1 MPAATRISRA
11 RADRIRPHLEA
22 LLATPPEG
30 PDPVDYVHRYTSSS
44 DREVA
49 ALIAAS
55 LAFGRV
61 ASFGGTLDKMFALAD
76 RVGGPAAW
84 SSAAL
89 SADDPDLE
97 SLFYRWVRGPDLQR
111 LVRTIGRF
119 RVEYGSLAAFMNGA
133 IRAKDQHIGPGL
145 TQLVDALRELALEPG
160 EQEFEALPR
169 GFRHLLPHPRSGS
182 ACKRLCMLA
191 RWMTRSST
199 PDLDMWNAAPSQL
212 VIPLDT
218 HIHKVA
224 TLLGLTRRTDGSWR
238 TALEITRNLARIDPD
253 DPVRFDFALAHLG
266 ISGSCKGRRIKSIC
280 DPCALRPVCKVGGI
294 G

>member
-89 SADDPDLE
+89 SADDPDLSHSSTAGYAVLTYSDWCE
-97 SLFYRWVRGPDLQR
+97 PSD
-111 LVRTIGRF
+111 
-119 RVEYGSLAAFMNGA
+119 AFASSMA
-133 IRAKDQHIGPGL
+133 
-145 TQLVDALRELALEPG
+145 ALR
-160 EQEFEALPR
+160 
-169 GFRHLLPHPRSGS
+169 RS
-182 ACKRLCMLA
+182 
-191 RWMTRSST
+191 
-199 PDLDMWNAAPSQL
+199 
-212 VIPLDT
+212 
-218 HIHKVA
+218 
-224 TLLGLTRRTDGSWR
+224 
-238 TALEITRNLARIDPD
+238 
-253 DPVRFDFALAHLG
+253 
-266 ISGSCKGRRIKSIC
+266 
-280 DPCALRPVCKVGGI
+280 
-294 G
+294 